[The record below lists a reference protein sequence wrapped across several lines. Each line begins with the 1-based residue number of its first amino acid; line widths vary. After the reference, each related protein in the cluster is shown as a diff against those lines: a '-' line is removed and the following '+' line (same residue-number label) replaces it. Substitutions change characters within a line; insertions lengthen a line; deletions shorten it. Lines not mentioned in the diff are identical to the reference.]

1 MQRSSY
7 LGCQPTLEHASVQ
20 ATKWLVAGSPLFQA
34 LIQYRQRLTDEPR
47 LCIMVILLRQHLS
60 LNKPF
65 GGGPIDDTCDPG
77 TRWPPAAAEHPTS
90 RHILDLKV
98 TPRTTMTSR

>member
-7 LGCQPTLEHASVQ
+7 LGCQPTLEYANVQ
-20 ATKWLVAGSPLFQA
+20 AAEWLVAGLPLSQA
-34 LIQYRQRLTDEPR
+34 LIQFRQRLAAEPR
-47 LCIMVILLRQHLS
+47 LCTLVILLRQHLS
-60 LNKPF
+60 LNEPS

-77 TRWPPAAAEHPTS
+77 THWPTAAAEHPTA

-98 TPRTTMTSR
+98 ALRKK